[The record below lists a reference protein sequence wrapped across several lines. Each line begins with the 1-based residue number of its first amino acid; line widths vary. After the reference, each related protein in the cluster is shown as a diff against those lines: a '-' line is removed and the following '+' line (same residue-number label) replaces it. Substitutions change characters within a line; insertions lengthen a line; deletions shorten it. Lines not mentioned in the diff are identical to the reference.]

1 VSSIISKRFEVEFK
15 SLFKRLL
22 DEGTSES
29 FDRLIERIQSY
40 LEVACPETTR
50 RALELWHRNI
60 AGHEFLQQLIEGEK
74 FEELVFF
81 GQDHITKDGHQ
92 QSEVAL
98 SHQDFVLAWTQLA
111 FVHAQAWNHAHPFV
125 SFAAKIA
132 NKSVRITLI
141 HPCCSPQGEMRAFVR
156 AHSDTHFEIS
166 DFCNDYEAKTLLQ
179 QKIIERKNV
188 IVIGATQSGKTSLIG
203 SLIDQIDPEDHV
215 VILEDTHEL
224 TRASQRTTSLLADRG
239 DEKRSLSE
247 YCAMALR
254 MSPDRIILGEI
265 RSSEVVPLIL
275 AFNSGHRGGLSS
287 LHADS
292 VVDGLERLGLL
303 FHLYGENAQ
312 LPHHKVMELICRN
325 IDCVVFMRDKQIVE
339 IAQIKGCEAGQPL
352 FEIEWANSSAKPSV
366 SGITSNESWWKKASA
381 P

>member
-1 VSSIISKRFEVEFK
+1 MNSVISKRFEIEFK

-22 DEGTSES
+22 DEGVSES
-29 FDRLIERIQSY
+29 FDNLIERIQSY

-50 RALELWHRNI
+50 RALALWHQNI
-60 AGHEFLQQLIEGEK
+60 AGHQFLQQLIAGEK

-81 GQDHITKDGHQ
+81 GQEHITKDGAQ
-92 QSEVAL
+92 QPQVAL

-111 FVHAQAWNHAHPFV
+111 FDHAQAWNHAHPFV

-141 HPCCSPQGEMRAFVR
+141 HPCCSPQATMRAFVR
-156 AHSDTHFEIS
+156 AHSETHFDIS
-166 DFCNDYEAKTLLQ
+166 DFCSEPEVKTLLQ
-179 QKIIERKNV
+179 LKIAQRKNI

-203 SLIDQIDPEDHV
+203 SLIEEIDSEDHV

-224 TRASQRTTSLLADRG
+224 TRASSRTTSLLADRG

-292 VVDGLERLGLL
+292 VVDGLERLALL
-303 FHLYGENAQ
+303 FHLYAQNAQ

-325 IDCVVFMRDKQIVE
+325 IDCVVFMRDKQIME
-339 IAQIKGCEAGQPL
+339 IAQIKGCEAGHPL
-352 FEIEWANSSAKPSV
+352 FEIEWASSGPKPSV
-366 SGITSNESWWKKASA
+366 SGIASNESWWKKASS

>member
-1 VSSIISKRFEVEFK
+1 MTEIISKRFEVEFK

-22 DEGTSES
+22 DEGVSES
-29 FDRLIERIQSY
+29 FDHLIERIQSY
-40 LEVACPETTR
+40 LEVACPETTKH
-50 RALELWHRNI
+50 ALSLWHQNI
-60 AGHEFLQQLIEGEK
+60 AGHQFLHKLVAGER

-81 GQDHITKDGHQ
+81 GQDHITKDGHEQ
-92 QSEVAL
+92 PEVAL

-111 FVHAQAWNHAHPFV
+111 FDHAQAWNHAHPFV

-132 NKSVRITLI
+132 NKSVRITLV
-141 HPCCSPQGEMRAFVR
+141 HPCCSPKSTMRAFVR
-156 AHSDTHFEIS
+156 AHSEAHFDIS
-166 DFCNDYEAKTLLQ
+166 DFCSDVEVKSLLQ
-179 QKIIERKNV
+179 QKILERKN
-188 IVIGATQSGKTSLIG
+188 ILVIGATQSGKTSLIG
-203 SLIDQIDPEDHV
+203 SLIDQIDTEDHV

-224 TRASQRTTSLLADRG
+224 TRSSERTTALLADRE

-303 FHLYGENAQ
+303 FHLYAQNAQ

-325 IDCVVFMRDKQIVE
+325 IDCVVFMRDKQIIE

-352 FEIEWANSSAKPSV
+352 FEIEWASTDAKPSV
-366 SGITSNESWWKKASA
+366 SGMVNNESWWKNASA